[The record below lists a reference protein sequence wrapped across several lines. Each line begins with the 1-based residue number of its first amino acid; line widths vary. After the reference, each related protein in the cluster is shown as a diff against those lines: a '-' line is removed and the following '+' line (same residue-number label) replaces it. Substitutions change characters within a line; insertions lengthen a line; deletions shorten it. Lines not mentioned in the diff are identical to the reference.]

1 MKKKL
6 RLRGY
11 VVYSLIAI
19 LLGVIAYSGYE
30 IYKIVQEQNQDIVS
44 NNYVNKEIKE
54 RIVPTI
60 IVNEEVTKPYDD
72 ESVNVAIPYY
82 NENDDDKKQQDALIY
97 YENIY
102 MQNTGVMYTSSNKF
116 NVLAVLDG
124 TVKKVKDDE
133 IMGKIIEVEHDNN
146 VISIY
151 QSVDSV
157 NVSPGQKVTQGQI
170 IAQAANNPI
179 VDANAYALHFEV
191 YKNGQL
197 INPESFYKMTK
208 QEINE

>member
-1 MKKKL
+1 
-6 RLRGY
+6 
-11 VVYSLIAI
+11 
-19 LLGVIAYSGYE
+19 
-30 IYKIVQEQNQDIVS
+30 
-44 NNYVNKEIKE
+44 
-54 RIVPTI
+54 
-60 IVNEEVTKPYDD
+60 
-72 ESVNVAIPYY
+72 
-82 NENDDDKKQQDALIY
+82 
-97 YENIY
+97 